1 MLNPPTFVEH
11 NNDYTMNG
19 TILKCSPPKSSNRHF
34 NKNIYSIFYKRR
46 FRHQKAGQMANR
58 NHVFH
63 AIDLYVIS
71 CG

>member
-11 NNDYTMNG
+11 SNDYAVNG
-19 TILKCSPPKSSNRHF
+19 TILKCSPPKSSNQHF
-34 NKNIYSIFYKRR
+34 NIKKYNRFSRR
-46 FRHQKAGQMANR
+46 RHGYHVVGQMARR

-63 AIDLYVIS
+63 VVDLYVTS